1 MEVRALAN
9 NLMFNACIKHIEL
22 DVHFVHNLVSK
33 NKLEVRYIPTEAQ
46 PADFVTKALSFDCF
60 FTLCSKLGM
69 AISPAA

>member
-1 MEVRALAN
+1 MGAQALTN
-9 NLMFNACIKHIEL
+9 NPVFNARTKHIEL

-46 PADFVTKALSFDCF
+46 PVDILTKALSFDCF
-60 FTLCSKLGM
+60 CTLCTKLGM